1 MNAATRPTTL
11 PLAGYVGYFPI
22 TEMISPP
29 PSTAD
34 KMTFDPILTQA
45 TTIGSTESPPLSQPD
60 EPEEMNDESE
70 WTPFPETLPFSKN
83 DNASIEIVCV
93 SDTEDSVDLIYE
105 SDSHDDDDDD
115 VTSKCALPGS
125 RAVSRIDDK
134 NDNDDDDD
142 VIYVGSVGASIEERK
157 GAEEEK
163 DEEEEG
169 EEEEGEEAEE
179 EEAEEEGTEEE
190 EEEEETENTKIV
202 KGKDYMLVLPGE
214 DEEAEEEEGE
224 EEEEEEEERTMSGLQ
239 YLKEG
244 EVTWDF
250 VQTISD
256 LLRMSNVDK
265 NGRLQGI
272 KLQSQGKNLTN
283 ALRDFQK
290 EFTRHRAMRRES
302 RRVKRVDQ
310 WLDANALTDENCLK
324 LYDSLM

>member
-1 MNAATRPTTL
+1 MVL
-11 PLAGYVGYFPI
+11 
-22 TEMISPP
+22 
-29 PSTAD
+29 
-34 KMTFDPILTQA
+34 
-45 TTIGSTESPPLSQPD
+45 
-60 EPEEMNDESE
+60 
-70 WTPFPETLPFSKN
+70 
-83 DNASIEIVCV
+83 
-93 SDTEDSVDLIYE
+93 
-105 SDSHDDDDDD
+105 
-115 VTSKCALPGS
+115 
-125 RAVSRIDDK
+125 
-134 NDNDDDDD
+134 
-142 VIYVGSVGASIEERK
+142 
-157 GAEEEK
+157 
-163 DEEEEG
+163 
-169 EEEEGEEAEE
+169 
-179 EEAEEEGTEEE
+179 EEE
-190 EEEEETENTKIV
+190 EEEEK
-202 KGKDYMLVLPGE
+202 
-214 DEEAEEEEGE
+214 EEGEE